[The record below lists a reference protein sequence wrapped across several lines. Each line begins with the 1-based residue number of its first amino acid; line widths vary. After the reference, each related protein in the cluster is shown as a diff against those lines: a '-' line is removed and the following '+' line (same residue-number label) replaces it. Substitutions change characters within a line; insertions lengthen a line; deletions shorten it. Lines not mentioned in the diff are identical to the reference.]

1 MWTFTVVNNAG
12 VKEFNCDLMLESIL
26 DVFVLM
32 EVKTYT
38 GDFELTDDVVW

>member
-1 MWTFTVVNNAG
+1 MWNFTVVNNAG
-12 VKEFNCDLMLESIL
+12 VKEVDCVFMLETIK

-38 GDFELTDDVVW
+38 GVFKLTDDVVW